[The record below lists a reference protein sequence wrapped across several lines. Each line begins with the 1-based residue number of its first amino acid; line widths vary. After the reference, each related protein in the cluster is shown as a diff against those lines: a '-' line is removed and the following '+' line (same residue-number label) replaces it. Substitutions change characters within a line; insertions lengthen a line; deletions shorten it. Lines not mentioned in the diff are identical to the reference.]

1 MIVMA
6 MTARNDSRYLTLDRL
21 GKGSWGEV
29 HRTLDRD
36 LQRLVAL
43 KELQDAAA
51 IASPWARLALEREV
65 RILSYLD
72 HPGIPPLFDVVY
84 GERARPGFTMRLVG
98 GVTLQ
103 EHARFDLDRLVCEPQ
118 SVHEAVRIVKR
129 LAETL
134 AYVHDRGILHLDL
147 KPANVMIGRYGE
159 VLLLDWGNARLYD
172 AAPYRGYLGQHA
184 SEADIDV
191 LSREPERRLSGTAL
205 FMSPE
210 QVDGV
215 REELRP
221 TSDIFSAGALLYLLL
236 IGCPPFLGRSLPE
249 TFLAIQQ
256 QELPDLVRLR
266 RGIPPRL
273 AEIVSRMLAK
283 DPGDRYPSFHALQRD
298 LDDLQAAGQGF
309 EVMELAEG
317 ELLFREGDSADV
329 AYSVVSGRVR
339 VERQSAD
346 CQRHLGDL
354 GPGEIVGELAILTSA
369 PRSATIRAL
378 EPTVLRVLPRA
389 RVEEEIRKLE
399 PWMGAM
405 VTTLAR
411 RFLKVLSEGDATSV
425 GSPAE

>member
-1 MIVMA
+1 
-6 MTARNDSRYLTLDRL
+6 MTTNDDPRYLTLDRL

-29 HRTLDRD
+29 HRTLDRH

-51 IASPWARLALEREV
+51 LASPWARRALEREV
-65 RILSYLD
+65 RVLSYLD
-72 HPGIPPLFDVVY
+72 HPGIPALFDVVH
-84 GERARPGFTMRLVG
+84 GERPRPGFTMRIVG
-98 GVTLQ
+98 GMTLQ
-103 EHARFDLDRLVCEPQ
+103 EHIRFDLEQLVCEPQ

-172 AAPYRGYLGQHA
+172 AAPYRGYLGEHA
-184 SEADIDV
+184 SEADIEA

-221 TSDIFSAGALLYLLL
+221 TSDIFSMGVLLYLLL
-236 IGCPPFLGRSLPE
+236 IGRPPFLGRSLPE
-249 TFLAIQQ
+249 TLFAIQQ

-283 DPGDRYPSFHALQRD
+283 EPHDRYPSFHAVQRD
-298 LDDLQAAGQGF
+298 LEDLQAAGQGF
-309 EVMELAEG
+309 DVIELAEG
-317 ELLFREGDSADV
+317 EVLFREGDPAEV
-329 AYSVVSGRVR
+329 AYSVVSGLVR
-339 VERQSAD
+339 VERQSED
-346 CQRHLGDL
+346 GLRHLSDL
-354 GPGEIVGELAILTSA
+354 GPGEILGELAILTSA
-369 PRSATIRAL
+369 PRSATVHAL

-389 RVEEEIRKLE
+389 RVEEEIQKLE

-411 RFLKVLSEGDATSV
+411 RFLKVLSEGDAAPGRSL
-425 GSPAE
+425 EE

>member
-1 MIVMA
+1 MELNA
-6 MTARNDSRYLTLDRL
+6 KDESRYLTLDRL

-43 KELQDAAA
+43 KELQDAPAL
-51 IASPWARLALEREV
+51 ASPWARLALEREV

-72 HPGIPPLFDVVY
+72 HPGIPPLFDVVH
-84 GERARPGFTMRLVG
+84 GEHPRPGFTMRIVG

-103 EHARFDLDRLVCEPQ
+103 EHIRFDLDRLVCEPQ
-118 SVHEAVRIVKR
+118 NASEAVRIVKR

-172 AAPYRGYLGQHA
+172 AAPYRGYLGEHV
-184 SEADIDV
+184 SDVDIEA

-210 QVDGV
+210 QIHGV
-215 REELRP
+215 REALRP

-236 IGCPPFLGRSLPE
+236 IGRPPFLGRSLPE
-249 TFLAIQQ
+249 TFHAIQQ

-283 DPGDRYPSFHALQRD
+283 NADDRYPTFHAVQRD
-298 LDDLQAAGQGF
+298 LEDLQAAGQGF
-309 EVMELAEG
+309 DVIDLAEG
-317 ELLFREGDSADV
+317 EVLFREGDPADV
-329 AYSVVSGRVR
+329 AYSVVSGQVR
-339 VERQSAD
+339 VERHSAD
-346 CQRHLGDL
+346 GLRLLGDL

-369 PRSATIRAL
+369 PRSATIHAL

-399 PWMGAM
+399 PWMGSM

-411 RFLKVLSEGDATSV
+411 RFLKVLGEGDATSV
-425 GSPAE
+425 GPAAE